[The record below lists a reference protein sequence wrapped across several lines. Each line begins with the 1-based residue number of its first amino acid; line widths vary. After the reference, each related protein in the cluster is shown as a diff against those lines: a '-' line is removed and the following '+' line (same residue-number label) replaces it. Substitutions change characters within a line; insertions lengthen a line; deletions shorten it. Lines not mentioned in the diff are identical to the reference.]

1 MDEPWTVPIANL
13 WTEETFSAT
22 FRGCAWEF
30 ERFSQH
36 SEKPDFDDGKCRNT
50 YEATHTVTP
59 PQTIDDAAGGLLGVC
74 LLLSFATGRCAVP
87 DGRSMMKAPD
97 CFPTAR
103 AIVGLPPLHDSIDLK
118 TLLAGLTASEAAYDN
133 RRLRITFSHWLSAL
147 TCFSMEDMATFAFVI
162 MDVVKQCEIAAG
174 VTSKKL
180 WKDGTPKDLE
190 YFEGMEA
197 AAGRYSLQLL
207 PQDFVRMRNDL
218 LHAGK
223 LSDKNFADKSVPSAP
238 VPRSK
243 DECAAVLA
251 EVLNWIDRYVLAVLN
266 VALPAGYRDR
276 WDSMVLSAGPPAI
289 SL

>member
-1 MDEPWTVPIANL
+1 MDEPWTFPIANL
-13 WTEETFSAT
+13 WADETFFTT
-22 FRGCAWEF
+22 FRGCVWEF
-30 ERFSQH
+30 ERFSLY
-36 SEKPDFDDGKCRNT
+36 SDKPDFNDGGCRNT
-50 YEATHTVTP
+50 YDATHTITP
-59 PQTIDDAAGGLLGVC
+59 PKTIDDAAGSLLDVC

-87 DGRSMMKAPD
+87 DRRSLIKAPD

-103 AIVGLPPLHDSIDLK
+103 AIVGFPSLHDAIDLK
-118 TLLAGLTASEAAYDN
+118 TLLAGLTASEAAYDS
-133 RRLRITFSHWLSAL
+133 RRIRLTFSHWLSAL
-147 TCFSMEDMATFAFVI
+147 TCFSMEDMATFTFVI
-162 MDVVKQCEIAAG
+162 MDVVKQCEISAG

-197 AAGRYSLQLL
+197 AAGRYGLQLL

-243 DECAAVLA
+243 DECAVVLA
-251 EVLNWIDRYVLAVLN
+251 DVLNWIDHYVLAVLQCQ
-266 VALPAGYRDR
+266 LPAGYRDR
-276 WDSMVLSAGPPAI
+276 WDPTVLSAGLPAI